1 MARCPI
7 CGEALKWEEIIEQ
20 MLTLEDFE
28 NLLEDRD
35 EFLKALDEF
44 VFRCPHCGEEFWGR
58 ALDRREAPKVFEL
71 LNEFKGGI
79 DYKNGKVRLK
89 LTNLLALDVML
100 EEWDRKVG
108 RGT

>member
-7 CGEALKWEEIIEQ
+7 CGETLKWEELIEQ
-20 MLTLEDFE
+20 MLTLDNFED
-28 NLLEDRD
+28 LLGNRE
-35 EFLKALDEF
+35 EFLETLAGF
-44 VFRCPHCGEEFWGR
+44 VFRCPRCGEDFWGR
-58 ALDRREAPKVFEL
+58 SLNKREASKVFEL

-79 DYKNGKVRLK
+79 DYENGKVRLK

-108 RGT
+108 RGR